1 MMKRAIIYAR
11 VSSKRQA
18 DDGLPMESQ
27 IEQCRLK
34 AQAMGADVLREF
46 VDGGISGT
54 TDKRPAF
61 QEAISFCSLM
71 DVDYFITWS
80 SSRFARNLVDAQR
93 YKLLLQ
99 ASRTRLMYVTGDID
113 VTTDDGWLMD
123 GFNALLDENY
133 SRRVS
138 TDTRRSMLKASRDG
152 FFMGG
157 RVPFGYK
164 AVPDGKRRKLA
175 PEPAEAEIVKR
186 IFGMAL
192 QGLGVKLIALEL
204 NQAGQLLRGAKWAK
218 NTLNY
223 MLHSEIYMG
232 ISIFN
237 RVRNRVLNP
246 EEVWTRVESHP
257 AIIDK
262 TVFDQV
268 QLSVDSRRPERS
280 GGQARSKAVFA
291 GLLRCGECGGALT
304 TTNGTSRNG
313 DLYFYYGCGNH
324 MRGKESCTFKN
335 VRVDNFDP
343 WLISQLLDKV
353 LTPQTV
359 QRVAQQVLEL
369 SAGWAKDRR
378 LRREAI
384 VKELR
389 ETEGKRTKLYNV
401 LELMGREAPNL
412 ADMGPRL
419 RVLNEQLRNLEL
431 SLIKFEEEPTA
442 PNDTASFD
450 PDEVAGVLRGLVQDC
465 ADPKVQRT
473 FMGSFIEKATVSG
486 DSVAVFYNE
495 GRMMSL
501 GGDAVR
507 RGGKWL
513 PVWASVRTKKLLLE
527 RPGGRSSLP
536 LQAAG

>member
-1 MMKRAIIYAR
+1 MKRAIIYAR

-34 AQAMGADVLREF
+34 AEAMGADVLREF
-46 VDGGISGT
+46 IDGGISGT

-61 QEAISFCSLM
+61 QDAISFCSLM

-138 TDTRRSMLKASRDG
+138 TDTRRSMLKAARDG
-152 FFMGG
+152 YFMGG
-157 RVPFGYK
+157 RVPFGYQ
-164 AVPDGKRRKLA
+164 AITDGRRRKLV
-175 PEPAEAEIVKR
+175 PEPTEAEVVKK

-204 NQAGQLLRGAKWAK
+204 NATGQLLRGARWAK
-218 NTLNY
+218 NTLNF
-223 MLHSEIYMG
+223 MLHSEVYVG
-232 ISIFN
+232 VSIFN
-237 RVRNRVLNP
+237 RVRNRVLNS
-246 EEVWTRVESHP
+246 EDLWIRVESHP
-257 AIIDK
+257 AIVEK
-262 TVFDQV
+262 KVFDQV
-268 QLSVDSRRPERS
+268 QLSIEGRRPERS
-280 GGQARSKAVFA
+280 GGQSRSKAVFA

-304 TTNGTSRNG
+304 MTNGTSRTG
-313 DLYFYYGCGNH
+313 ALYFYYACCSH
-324 MRGKESCTFKN
+324 MRGKERCAFKN
-335 VRVDNFDP
+335 VRVDTFDP
-343 WLISQLLDKV
+343 WLIGELLDKV
-353 LTPQTV
+353 LTTATV
-359 QRVAQQVLEL
+359 KNVARQVLEL
-369 SAGWAKDRR
+369 SAGWARDRR
-378 LRREAI
+378 LRRESI

-389 ETEGKRTKLYNV
+389 DAEAKRSKLYGV
-401 LELMGREAPNL
+401 LELMGRDAPNL
-412 ADMGPRL
+412 SDMGPRL
-419 RVLNEQLRNLEL
+419 RELNDQLKKLEL
-431 SLIKFEEEPTA
+431 SLIKFEEEPVGPGEATTF
-442 PNDTASFD
+442 DT
-450 PDEVAGVLRGLVQDC
+450 DEVAGVLRGLVQDC
-465 ADPKVQRT
+465 ADPKVQRA

-495 GRMMSL
+495 GRMISL

-507 RGGKWL
+507 CGGKWL
-513 PVWASVRTKKLLLE
+513 LNLGSNQGPTD
-527 RPGGRSSLP
+527 
-536 LQAAG
+536 